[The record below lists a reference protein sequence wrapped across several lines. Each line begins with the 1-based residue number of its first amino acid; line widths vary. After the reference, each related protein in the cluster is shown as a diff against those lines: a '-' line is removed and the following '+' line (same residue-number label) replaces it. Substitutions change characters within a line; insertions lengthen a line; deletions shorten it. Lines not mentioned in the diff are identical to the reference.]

1 MTYSRMTPTIQRY
14 EEQSMQ
20 MPPASVLYNNI
31 FFQEDRHHL
40 TSTSDR
46 TNSMPDVGTNHQW
59 NPCLRNR
66 NSTFSSKRNTSYAS
80 ALKPDDVKR
89 LLRRDNGPSSSS
101 DMVAATAVVT
111 EERLNAIRKRQ
122 ALLLVTIQTMKLFH
136 HNQILEHK
144 LSALHRKVV
153 QVQNRQRQ
161 RNIRTAAA
169 EE

>member
-1 MTYSRMTPTIQRY
+1 MTPTMQCFDD
-14 EEQSMQ
+14 QSMQ

-31 FFQEDRHHL
+31 FFQENHHQL
-40 TSTSDR
+40 TSASDR
-46 TNSMPDVGTNHQW
+46 TNPRPDVRTNYQW

-66 NSTFSSKRNTSYAS
+66 NSTFSSKKNSSYAS
-80 ALKPDDVKR
+80 ALKSDDVKR
-89 LLRRDNGPSSSS
+89 LLRRDNGSSSSS
-101 DMVAATAVVT
+101 DVVPATTVT
-111 EERLNAIRKRQ
+111 EEHLNAIRKRQ

-144 LSALHRKVV
+144 LSALHRRVV

-161 RNIRTAAA
+161 RNVRSAAA